1 MEILLA
7 QLVSGISLA
16 AVLLLVA
23 LGLTFTYGQMNVVN
37 MAHGELI
44 MAGAYTTYTLERV
57 LGGGREGLAFLLAL
71 PAAFAVAG
79 LLGLAMER
87 GLLRR
92 LYDRPLD
99 TLLAT
104 WGLSLILQQ
113 VARDLF
119 GASNVQVTKPLWLDG
134 AVTLGG
140 VVLPWSRL
148 AIAGLAAA
156 CVAGMGLFLARTGAG
171 RRMRA
176 VMQNRPLAAVSGVST
191 GRTDGLTFLVGAGLA
206 GLAGVAVTVLGPIGP
221 ALGTF
226 YIVDAFLVVIVGGLG
241 RLSGA
246 VLAAL
251 AIGLINAFV
260 EYSTQASLAKA
271 IVFMGVV
278 VFLQVRPQGLFTFRS
293 RGLA

>member
-1 MEILLA
+1 MEIVLA
-7 QLVSGISLA
+7 QFVSGLSLA

-23 LGLTFTYGQMNVVN
+23 LGLTFTYGQMNVIN

-44 MAGAYTTYTLERV
+44 MAGSYTAFTLQRT
-57 LGGGREGLAFLLAL
+57 LGADRAGLAFMVAL
-71 PAAFAVAG
+71 PAAFLVAG
-79 LLGLAMER
+79 VLGLAMER

-92 LYDRPLD
+92 LYERPLD

-113 VARDLF
+113 VARDIF
-119 GASNVQVTKPLWLDG
+119 GAPNVQVVKPSFLEG
-134 AVTLGG
+134 AVTVGG

-148 AIAGLAAA
+148 AIAGVALA
-156 CVAGMGLFLARTGAG
+156 CVAGMGLFLALLPAG

-176 VMQNRPLAAVSGVST
+176 VMQNRELAAVSGVST
-191 GRTDGLTFLVGAGLA
+191 GRVDAITFLVGS
-206 GLAGVAVTVLGPIGP
+206 GLAGVAGVAVTLLGPIGP
-221 ALGTF
+221 SLGTF

-246 VLAAL
+246 VVAAL
-251 AIGLINAFV
+251 SIGLINAYV
-260 EYSTQASLAKA
+260 EFSTQASLAKA
-271 IVFMGVV
+271 LVFLGVV
-278 VFLQVRPQGLFTFRS
+278 VFLQFRPQGLFTFRT